1 MADTQAKPQWPQGG
15 PLPQR
20 LSSNYARYRERGGL
34 IEVTEDSRAYAG
46 ADKVLDKER
55 FVFLSLAFDQIARE
69 GLAGDIV
76 ELGVYQGQTAT
87 IMARNARRLG
97 RTAWLMDTFTG
108 FDAKDFTGADAG
120 RAPQFT
126 DTSLEAVRARV
137 GEESTRYIQGFFP
150 DTAAHLPPDGRYC
163 LVHIDVD
170 LYAPIMAGLE
180 YFYPRMVPGGFLIIH
195 DYGSLVWEGAEKAVD
210 TFFADKP
217 ENVVLIPDSSGS
229 AVIRRHRA
237 PGSAPGWIASRRRLS
252 AGVWPSAADGH
263 LAHILTDGWSVPE
276 SWGTWG
282 VGQSHRLRLTTDITP
297 GGTVALDIDAH
308 AFVWD
313 DAIGRTMDVLVN
325 DVPFTEVTFSKAQGL
340 APIVLQP
347 LLPAGVLGT
356 LTVEFRPRE
365 VAVPQEV
372 DRSIQETRTLGLAV
386 HRVRVR
392 PLETL

>member
-34 IEVTEDSRAYAG
+34 IDVTEDSRAYAG

-137 GEESTRYIQGFFP
+137 GEENTRYVKGFFP

-170 LYAPIMAGLE
+170 LYAPILSALT
-180 YFYPRMVPGGFLIIH
+180 YFYPRMVPGGFMIVH
-195 DYGSLVWEGAEKAVD
+195 DYGSLAWEGADKAVD
-210 TFFADKP
+210 VFFADKP
-217 ENVVLIPDSSGS
+217 ECVIQMPDSAGS
-229 AVIRRHRA
+229 IVVRRQRP
-237 PGSAPGWIASRRRLS
+237 PGGATWLQAKQVVPVGEWR
-252 AGVWPSAADGH
+252 SAANGQASS
-263 LAHILTDGWSVPE
+263 LLGEGWFRPE
-276 SWGTWG
+276 PWGVWG
-282 VGQSHRLRLTTDITP
+282 VGPAHVIGIVPDDP
-297 GGTVALDIDAH
+297 ALAQFELDLDVH
-308 AFVWD
+308 AVVQ
-313 DAIGRTMDVLVN
+313 AARPTLLVDVLVN
-325 DVPFTEVTFSKAQGL
+325 GEPAAQWRFAEGENR
-340 APIVLQP
+340 
-347 LLPAGVLGT
+347 GVRT
-356 LTVEFRPRE
+356 LTVPRPPSVPATIELRPQSVLTPRDLNPASTDTRPLG
-365 VAVPQEV
+365 VALH
-372 DRSIQETRTLGLAV
+372 RL
-386 HRVRVR
+386 RVR
-392 PLETL
+392 